1 MGFRS
6 FVQVADSHNEG
17 KVRYAGWRK
26 VPTQATLPG
35 VWFDLSMSPGTPIA
49 QYYAAAPLEATVMA
63 RSTDIGIDHGQDT
76 TTPKHLRNFS
86 VVSTV
91 SIYNSYILMDYLMFY
106 PFIDQSTT
114 DQQDMDNTASITR
127 HVTGDG
133 VQIMAVSVAAGIG
146 GQTFQVNYTNQ
157 DGVAG
162 RLSQIVRLNAATYPG
177 AIATTERATSGC
189 AGPFI
194 PLQQGDTG
202 VRSIESF
209 TMISGADIGLL
220 SLVLVKPVTNLSFT
234 SLNGPVEVDFLLNCA
249 TAPVIENDAYLNLIC
264 CPNGSIAGATYIGDI
279 TTVWS

>member
-49 QYYAAAPLEATVMA
+49 QYYAASPLEATIMA
-63 RSTDIGIDHGQDT
+63 RSTDIGIDHGQNT
-76 TTPKHLRNFS
+76 TTTKHLRNFS
-86 VVSTV
+86 VMSTSSV
-91 SIYNSYILMDYLMFY
+91 FTPIILMDYLMFY

-114 DQQDMDNTASITR
+114 GQQDMDNTASITR

-157 DGVAG
+157 DGVSG
-162 RLSQIVRLNAATYPG
+162 RLSQVVRLNAATYPG
-177 AIATTERATSGC
+177 AIATTERATDGC
-189 AGPFI
+189 MGPFI
-194 PLQQGDTG
+194 PLQQGDRG

-220 SLVLVKPVTNLSFT
+220 SLVLVKPVANLSFT
-234 SLNGPVEVDFLLNCA
+234 SFNGPVEVDFFLNA
-249 TAPVIENDAYLNLIC
+249 ASAPVIENDSYLNMIC
-264 CPNGSIAGATYIGDI
+264 CPISSIAGVTYIGDI